1 MPHKNQNDPI
11 RKSAEDIWQWLAKLG
26 VYINHNDEDEAIE
39 LIAAAI
45 QHSPATAE
53 KEKEV
58 ERLSGEII
66 QWNKDCE
73 IIAEK
78 LNNSLAQ
85 LSSQQTIISELQAQC
100 AEKDVLL
107 RRSAEQNDCD
117 DPRQESGLIKF
128 CGECI
133 SCRLRAEIT
142 QAIESSP
149 SNPVEA
155 KPRPTEPPKLS
166 GKQYGS
172 VDEMM
177 NNSITTEKGNVE

>member
-1 MPHKNQNDPI
+1 MPHENQNEVVESI
-11 RKSAEDIWQWLAKLG
+11 VRDICKVVSG
-26 VYINHNDEDEAIE
+26 NPEDEWGLNFFAIKNRINDA
-39 LIAAAI
+39 LA
-45 QHSPATAE
+45 SATAE